1 MASLTQ
7 PIFQQPQATQLRNLV
22 DAHGNTPLMLAA
34 IHDKRLVASMLL
46 WGGAERDMQN
56 KRGNTAL
63 HEAAISGAKEM
74 VNKMNMVLKHDF
86 MQQELIGVIWKYRDI
101 YSCMIYLGDF
111 ILFWVET
118 LKQLAGHFLV
128 KLLAPGRGV
137 SDRGEWR
144 WEICEDQKCG
154 W

>member
-74 VNKMNMVLKHDF
+74 ANKMNMVFKHDF
-86 MQQELIGVIWKYRDI
+86 MQQELDWGDMKIPG
-101 YSCMIYLGDF
+101 YL
-111 ILFWVET
+111 
-118 LKQLAGHFLV
+118 
-128 KLLAPGRGV
+128 
-137 SDRGEWR
+137 
-144 WEICEDQKCG
+144 
-154 W
+154 

>member
-7 PIFQQPQATQLRNLV
+7 PFFQKPQATGITQLRNLV

-63 HEAAISGAKEM
+63 HEAAISGAQEM
-74 VNKMNMVLKHDF
+74 VNKMNMVWVNYN
-86 MQQELIGVIWKYRDI
+86 ELTTSEPWK
-101 YSCMIYLGDF
+101 S
-111 ILFWVET
+111 
-118 LKQLAGHFLV
+118 
-128 KLLAPGRGV
+128 
-137 SDRGEWR
+137 
-144 WEICEDQKCG
+144 
-154 W
+154 